1 MEDLIVAILSALA
14 EVLLESVFQLFVEA
28 IVDLIARSVRSLFA
42 NASEVNPILAAVL
55 YFSLGFALGGASLF
69 LFPHP
74 VFHPSRFHGISLL
87 VSPVLT
93 GMIMSMIGSM
103 IRRRGR
109 EPVRIES
116 FSCGFAFALGMAIIR
131 LVFAK

>member
-1 MEDLIVAILSALA
+1 M
-14 EVLLESVFQLFVEA
+14 EVLIAVVVELLLEILCEVSIEA
-28 IVDLIARSVRSLFA
+28 VVALIARFVRGLSA
-42 NASEVNPILAAVL
+42 NRSAINAALAAAL
-55 YFSLGFALGGASLF
+55 YFSFGFAVGGASLF

-74 VFHPSRFHGISLL
+74 VFHPSKFHGISLL

-93 GMIMSMIGSM
+93 GMAMSLIGSM

-116 FSCGFAFALGMAIIR
+116 FGYGFAFALGMAIIR
-131 LVFAK
+131 LVFAS